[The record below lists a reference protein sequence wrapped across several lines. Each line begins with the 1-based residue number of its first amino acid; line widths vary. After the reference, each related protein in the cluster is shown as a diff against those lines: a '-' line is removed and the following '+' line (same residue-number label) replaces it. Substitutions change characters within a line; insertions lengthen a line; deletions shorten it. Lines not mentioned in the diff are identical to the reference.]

1 MSDYVFVPPPIQ
13 AIPIFGSDK
22 LFPVNRIFCVGR
34 NYEAHAKEMGVE
46 VDREAPFYFTKSPAS
61 LAMAEGSISY
71 AKRTENYHYEMELIL
86 AIGTPGLN
94 VGTDNAESLIFGCAA
109 GLDMTRRDLQNNNK
123 KQGRPWDTG
132 KDVEE
137 SAVIT
142 PIRPIA
148 DVPSVATARIHMSQN
163 GEIKQDSDLN
173 LMVWSVPEII
183 ADLSSLYHLQA
194 GDLIF
199 TGTPAGVGPVQPGD
213 VLTGGVDG
221 IADFTVSIA

>member
-1 MSDYVFVPPPIQ
+1 
-13 AIPIFGSDK
+13 
-22 LFPVNRIFCVGR
+22 
-34 NYEAHAKEMGVE
+34 
-46 VDREAPFYFTKSPAS
+46 
-61 LAMAEGSISY
+61 
-71 AKRTENYHYEMELIL
+71 
-86 AIGTPGLN
+86 
-94 VGTDNAESLIFGCAA
+94 
-109 GLDMTRRDLQNNNK
+109 MTRRDLQNNNK

-148 DVPSVATARIHMSQN
+148 EVPSVATARIHMSQN

-194 GDLIF
+194 GDLIY

-213 VLTGGVDG
+213 VLSGGVDG